1 MKIIFIIGL
10 PCSGKSWLANK
21 LSLSILPN
29 IPIVDD
35 FECLNKN
42 FILSLKNGYIFTHP
56 WLCIPRIL
64 NEEIIWV
71 NNNFD
76 NPVLEFIY
84 FENNPIKC
92 MKNLE
97 YRMKNGDRRNVEL
110 SIKALT
116 SQYIIP
122 QNITPLPIWTKN

>member
-21 LSLSILPN
+21 LSSSIIPN
-29 IPIVDD
+29 IPIIDD
-35 FECLNKN
+35 FDCLNKN

-56 WLCIPRIL
+56 WLCIPRIF

-84 FENNPIKC
+84 FENNSKKC
-92 MKNLE
+92 LTNLE